1 MKDVRKTTSGTDK
14 GNGGIPALLL
24 SEKDTVAT
32 LLSTAE
38 KGVLVSILSGGGVL
52 LAADAIPLYH
62 KIALRPVFPGRAR
75 PEVRC
80 GHRPRQGGYSCRR
93 LGPPSQP
100 RKLSRRKIVLPGPSY
115 GCGHGEAAAGCP
127 AGAGGEEQEARVHGV
142 AGPGGG
148 MRMRQL
154 GRYERS
160 CGQSP
165 GGT

>member
-32 LLSTAE
+32 LLSPAE

-62 KIALRPVFPGRAR
+62 KIALRPVSRGEPVLKFGVAIGRAR
-75 PEVRC
+75 ED
-80 GHRPRQGGYSCRR
+80 
-93 LGPPSQP
+93 
-100 RKLSRRKIVLPGPSY
+100 I
-115 GCGHGEAAAGCP
+115 P
-127 AGAGGEEQEARVHGV
+127 AGGWAHLHNLESFLDEKSSSLDLHTGV
-142 AGPGGG
+142 DTGK
-148 MRMRQL
+148 RRL